1 MPSKKKGRR
10 KKLLRQRGRK
20 VKLWISG
27 GEKALVPLQWLQSA
41 LTASDRVPA
50 AVTTLKQAR
59 S

>member
-10 KKLLRQRGRK
+10 KKHLRQRGRK
-20 VKLWISG
+20 VKLWING
-27 GEKALVPLQWLQSA
+27 GEKALVPLVVA

-50 AVTTLKQAR
+50 AVTLKQAG